1 VLYNDNFWHEDAQ
14 MNMPSPACLINKKS
28 KTGTSLFLFLC
39 YCLLSNRQQ
48 RKFIMVFSKEDQI
61 LIQNLYEFKGYGAKR
76 LIKEFPQKGWKL
88 RGLNYLLKRLRETG
102 TTDRLPGSGR
112 PRTSRTAENIEA
124 VNNLVLSQDD
134 APRTHKT
141 TRQIARELVISRRS
155 VGRII
160 HEDLQL
166 KCLKKRRAQELTAM
180 NCETRLDRSRQLLRK
195 YPSYAVD
202 FIFFTDEKVFT
213 VAPPVNLQNDRVYA
227 PVATKKRDIVA
238 DRLLRTRSTF
248 SKSVMVSV
256 AVSKLGCTGLIF
268 VEPGVKVNGQYYR
281 EFLLTDQLLPAIR
294 RIAGD
299 IYTFQQDSAPAHR
312 ARETIELLQRETPDF
327 ITPDLWPPN
336 SPDLNPVDYRIWG
349 ILQERVYRKS
359 VKDVDELKLR
369 LIEAWSGIQQSVIDH
384 AIDQW
389 RVRLNACVKA
399 KGKHFEHML

>member
-1 VLYNDNFWHEDAQ
+1 LY
-14 MNMPSPACLINKKS
+14 K
-28 KTGTSLFLFLC
+28 
-39 YCLLSNRQQ
+39 
-48 RKFIMVFSKEDQI
+48 
-61 LIQNLYEFKGYGAKR
+61 FKGYGAKR

-112 PRTSRTAENIEA
+112 PRTSRTAENIDA
-124 VNNLVLSQDD
+124 VNDLVLSQDD

-141 TRQIARELVISRRS
+141 TRQIARELVISQRS

-281 EFLLTDQLLPAIR
+281 EFLLSDQLLPAIR

-336 SPDLNPVDYRIWG
+336 SPDLSPVDYRIWG

>member
-1 VLYNDNFWHEDAQ
+1 
-14 MNMPSPACLINKKS
+14 
-28 KTGTSLFLFLC
+28 
-39 YCLLSNRQQ
+39 
-48 RKFIMVFSKEDQI
+48 MVFSKEDRI
-61 LIQNLYEFKGYGAKR
+61 LIQNLYEFKAYGAKR
-76 LIKEFPQKGWKL
+76 LIKEFPQTGWKL

-112 PRTSRTAENIEA
+112 PRTSRTAENIDA
-124 VNNLVLSQDD
+124 VNDLVLSQDD

-213 VAPPVNLQNDRVYA
+213 VGPPVNLQNDRVYA

-281 EFLLTDQLLPAIR
+281 EFLLSDQLLPAIR

-369 LIEAWSGIQQSVIDH
+369 LIEAWSGIQQSIIDH

>member
-1 VLYNDNFWHEDAQ
+1 
-14 MNMPSPACLINKKS
+14 
-28 KTGTSLFLFLC
+28 
-39 YCLLSNRQQ
+39 
-48 RKFIMVFSKEDQI
+48 MVFSKEDRI

-112 PRTSRTAENIEA
+112 PRTSRTAENIDA
-124 VNNLVLSQDD
+124 VNDLVLSQDD

-141 TRQIARELVISRRS
+141 TRQIARELVISQRS

-180 NCETRLDRSRQLLRK
+180 NCKTRLDRSRQLLRK

-238 DRLLRTRSTF
+238 DRLLHTRSTF

-281 EFLLTDQLLPAIR
+281 EFLLSDQLLPAIR